1 MRSQFI
7 PLLRNEITKA
17 ARRRLPFFG
26 ILCVGA
32 LCLVIHLAAGG
43 LRNGANANGWGYV
56 AFSMQ
61 LVFTDLAPIFII
73 NFAAML
79 LSQETGTGT
88 IRATL
93 AAPVHRWEL
102 FAAKAAIGLLY
113 ALVVSVAALLFSVAL
128 AKLHYDFGV
137 VGDSFGVV
145 YSREKALQEFLLGDA
160 LSWIPLVA
168 LVAYG
173 LFISAVVRTP
183 GTAVSVA
190 TGSLLLIDF
199 TKNLVGL
206 GPFIFTKDIGY
217 PWIVL
222 LQLAQGTDYQWQ
234 PEVWKMIALSGGFAL
249 VAFGAG
255 LIIFVR
261 EDLNH

>member
-1 MRSQFI
+1 MFNPFF
-7 PLLRNEITKA
+7 PLLRNEIIKA
-17 ARRRLPFFG
+17 ARRRLPYFG
-26 ILCVGA
+26 VLCIGL
-32 LCLVIHLAAGG
+32 LCLVIYLAGG
-43 LRNGANANGWGYV
+43 RLSNTTTANAWGYL

-61 LVFTDLAPIFII
+61 LVFTDLGPIFII

-88 IRATL
+88 IRAAL

-102 FAAKAAIGLLY
+102 YAAKAAVGLLY
-113 ALVVSVAALLFSVAL
+113 MLVISVAGLVFSAAL
-128 AKLHYDFGV
+128 AKVHYDFGA

-145 YSREKALQEFLLGDA
+145 YGRGKALQEFLLGYV

-168 LVAYG
+168 LVAFG
-173 LFISAVVRTP
+173 LFLSAIIRTP

-190 TGSLLLIDF
+190 TASLLIIDF

-206 GPFIFTKDIGY
+206 GPYIFTKDIGY

-222 LQLAQGTDYQWQ
+222 GQFAQGMDCQWQ
-234 PEVWKMIALSGGFAL
+234 PELQNMMILSGAFAL
-249 VAFGAG
+249 AAFGAG

-261 EDLNH
+261 KDLNH